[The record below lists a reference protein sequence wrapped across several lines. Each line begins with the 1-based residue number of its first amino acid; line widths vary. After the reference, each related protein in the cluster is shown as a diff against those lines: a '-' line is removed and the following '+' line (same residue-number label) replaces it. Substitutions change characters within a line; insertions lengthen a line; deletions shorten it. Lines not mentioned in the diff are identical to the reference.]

1 MGTDVKQSNLKNVH
15 TLHKMLQLAEHNTI
29 ATCKSQSLLT
39 SITEALPTQLTQ
51 HCSMSSC

>member
-29 ATCKSQSLLT
+29 A
-39 SITEALPTQLTQ
+39 
-51 HCSMSSC
+51 HM